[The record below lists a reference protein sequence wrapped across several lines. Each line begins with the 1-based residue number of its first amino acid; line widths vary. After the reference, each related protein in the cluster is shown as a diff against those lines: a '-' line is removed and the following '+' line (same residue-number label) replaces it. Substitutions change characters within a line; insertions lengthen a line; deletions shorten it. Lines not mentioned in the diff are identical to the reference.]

1 MAGIAPIWAGY
12 PKSYTPG
19 RVRAPKLCVIHYTAG
34 NAGPLAAEDGVAYDK
49 RRTDGTSC
57 HIFADS
63 LGAPLQEVPLGDRS
77 HSAYF
82 HGNEIGVHIETCDTV
97 QSRAAWLDE
106 VSYATLVNA
115 AGAARWVC
123 DTLGLPLRLMTVDE
137 VRAAYYDNGPGGMC
151 DHWAVTLAF
160 PEDGGNHTDMGP
172 EFPWD
177 VFMKLVA
184 GEPQRRVG
192 DDMLMVAKSGAGL
205 NGETVPGHTR
215 WWVGDG
221 IYHRE
226 TDESSANNLIGAI
239 RNFYGDPRAA
249 ILSWGD
255 TSPEAV
261 QAVIGSIPAGTGG
274 GGSGPS
280 FATLVEAAR
289 QGAELAEDS

>member
-19 RVRAPKLCVIHYTAG
+19 RARAPKLCVIHYTAG

-123 DTLGLPLRLMTVDE
+123 DTLNLPLRLMTVDE
-137 VRAAYYDNGPGGMC
+137 VRAAYYDNGPGGIC

-177 VFMKLVA
+177 VFMKLVI
-184 GEPQRRVG
+184 GEQRRVDVG
-192 DDMLMVAKSGAGL
+192 ILMVAKSGAGP
-205 NGETVPGHTR
+205 NGETTEHTR
-215 WWVGDG
+215 WWAGDG

-226 TDESSANNLIGAI
+226 IPDESSAKNLLGAI
-239 RNFYGDPRAA
+239 KLFYGDPRAE

-255 TSPEAV
+255 TSPGAV
-261 QAVIGSIPAGTGG
+261 QAVIGAIPAGAGG
-274 GGSGPS
+274 GGGLS
-280 FATLVEAAR
+280 FDQTVEAAR